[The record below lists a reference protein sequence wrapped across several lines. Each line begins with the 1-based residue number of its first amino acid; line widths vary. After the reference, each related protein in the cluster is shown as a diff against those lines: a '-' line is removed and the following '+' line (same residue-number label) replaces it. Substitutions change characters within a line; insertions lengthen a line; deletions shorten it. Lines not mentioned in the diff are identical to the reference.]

1 MSSAST
7 LLSSSS
13 GGQPHHPV
21 PARPHGPRVRRSASP
36 TPYVPTQQQTSP
48 LNIRKPPKPENS
60 SLLAALNPPLS
71 RSPTPKLA
79 LQIPAPPAA
88 PGKGKPSLKLA
99 IAGASSSRPA
109 SEPKVAL
116 YGGDYYGGPQTPSV
130 SPPINDCGVDD
141 ATIRP
146 SMNSSRPLSM
156 EDVRRTISD
165 IEVQT
170 RSTPPPPTYPGE
182 EQIYDQT
189 QTEWSDDIFDEVT
202 RLGEGAG
209 GAVHE
214 VRDRR
219 TGKFMARKTITTH
232 EAPMKQLLR
241 ELGIITTIKHPNII
255 RFYGAYMSPSS
266 SEVKVVMEICQGK
279 SLEAVSKRIKERG
292 ARVGEKVAGRLA
304 EGILQGL
311 AYLHSKKLI
320 HRDIKPSN
328 ILLSREGV
336 VKLCDFG
343 VSGELIGSV
352 AGTFTGTSLYMAPER
367 LSGLEYSIRAD
378 VWSTG
383 LSLLELVQ
391 NRFPF
396 SSDMPPIELMIYIT
410 QSEPPQLEDEADVRW
425 SDPMKDF
432 IKETLRV
439 DPNLRPTPTEMIS
452 HPWIIRIMRQEVPM
466 ERWIREVWGWPKPN
480 RKSKDSSSRPSSSRK
495 EASLPGVPS
504 SGTHSNG
511 NAYATAP

>member
-1 MSSAST
+1 MSSASA
-7 LLSSSS
+7 LFPSSS
-13 GGQPHHPV
+13 GGQPHHPI

-36 TPYVPTQQQTSP
+36 TPFSISQQTQP
-48 LNIRKPPKPENS
+48 LNLRKPSKPEL
-60 SLLAALNPPLS
+60 SLLAPLNPSLS

-79 LQIPAPPAA
+79 LQIPAPPTA

-109 SEPKVAL
+109 VEPTTGL

-130 SPPINDCGVDD
+130 SLPINDGGVDD

-182 EQIYDQT
+182 EQIDDQP
-189 QTEWSDDIFDEVT
+189 QAEWSDDVFDEVT

-219 TGKFMARKTITTH
+219 TGKFLARKTITTR
-232 EAPMKQLLR
+232 EAPMKQVVR
-241 ELGIITTIKHPNII
+241 ELGIITTIKHSNII

-279 SLEAVSKRIKERG
+279 SLEAVGKRIKERG

-304 EGILQGL
+304 EGVCLYATSRSQ
-311 AYLHSKKLI
+311 
-320 HRDIKPSN
+320 PS
-328 ILLSREGV
+328 L
-336 VKLCDFG
+336 
-343 VSGELIGSV
+343 
-352 AGTFTGTSLYMAPER
+352 P
-367 LSGLEYSIRAD
+367 
-378 VWSTG
+378 
-383 LSLLELVQ
+383 
-391 NRFPF
+391 
-396 SSDMPPIELMIYIT
+396 
-410 QSEPPQLEDEADVRW
+410 
-425 SDPMKDF
+425 
-432 IKETLRV
+432 
-439 DPNLRPTPTEMIS
+439 
-452 HPWIIRIMRQEVPM
+452 
-466 ERWIREVWGWPKPN
+466 
-480 RKSKDSSSRPSSSRK
+480 SSRYYRVSHTFIQR
-495 EASLPGVPS
+495 
-504 SGTHSNG
+504 N
-511 NAYATAP
+511 

>member
-1 MSSAST
+1 M
-7 LLSSSS
+7 
-13 GGQPHHPV
+13 
-21 PARPHGPRVRRSASP
+21 
-36 TPYVPTQQQTSP
+36 
-48 LNIRKPPKPENS
+48 
-60 SLLAALNPPLS
+60 
-71 RSPTPKLA
+71 
-79 LQIPAPPAA
+79 
-88 PGKGKPSLKLA
+88 
-99 IAGASSSRPA
+99 
-109 SEPKVAL
+109 
-116 YGGDYYGGPQTPSV
+116 
-130 SPPINDCGVDD
+130 DD
-141 ATIRP
+141 
-146 SMNSSRPLSM
+146 L
-156 EDVRRTISD
+156 RRTITD
-165 IEVQT
+165 IETQT
-170 RSTPPPPTYPGE
+170 RAATSPPTYPGE
-182 EQIYDQT
+182 ERLDVQP
-189 QTEWSDDIFDEVT
+189 QTEWSDDVFDEVT

-219 TGKFMARKTITTH
+219 TGQIMARKTITTR
-232 EAPMKQLLR
+232 EAPMKQLVR
-241 ELGIITTIKHPNII
+241 ELGVITNIRHVNII

-266 SEVKVVMEICQGK
+266 SEVKVVMEVCDGK
-279 SLEAVSKRIKERG
+279 SLEAVGRRIKERG

-311 AYLHSKKLI
+311 NYLHSKKLI

-343 VSGELIGSV
+343 VSGELIESR

-396 SSDMPPIELMIYIT
+396 SSDLPPIELMIHIT
-410 QSEPPQLEDEADVRW
+410 QSEPPQLEDEAGVHW
-425 SDPMKDF
+425 SDAMKDF

-439 DPNLRPTPTEMIS
+439 DPALRPTPKDMLVHE
-452 HPWIIRIMRQEVPM
+452 WITKVMMQEVPM

-480 RKSKDSSSRPSSSRK
+480 KKLKDS
-495 EASLPGVPS
+495 
-504 SGTHSNG
+504 
-511 NAYATAP
+511 